1 CARGASYYEDDNG
14 HYSNTTIGYW

>member
-14 HYSNTTIGYW
+14 HYSNTTIDYW